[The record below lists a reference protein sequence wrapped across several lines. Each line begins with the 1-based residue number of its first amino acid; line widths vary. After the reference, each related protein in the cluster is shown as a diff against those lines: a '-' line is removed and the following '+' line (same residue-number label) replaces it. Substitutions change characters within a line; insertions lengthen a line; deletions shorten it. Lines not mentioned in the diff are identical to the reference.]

1 MAVMSKLP
9 NEDNVGRHHLV
20 GFTAL
25 LCFDSHC
32 NNIWVSLLLYFCTTK
47 LANCPFGPAS
57 LDLWQLTV
65 PLVSK

>member
-1 MAVMSKLP
+1 MSKLP
-9 NEDNVGRHHLV
+9 NEDNVGRDRLV

-47 LANCPFGPAS
+47 LASYPLGPAS
-57 LDLWQLTV
+57 LDLWQLTLL
-65 PLVSK
+65 LV